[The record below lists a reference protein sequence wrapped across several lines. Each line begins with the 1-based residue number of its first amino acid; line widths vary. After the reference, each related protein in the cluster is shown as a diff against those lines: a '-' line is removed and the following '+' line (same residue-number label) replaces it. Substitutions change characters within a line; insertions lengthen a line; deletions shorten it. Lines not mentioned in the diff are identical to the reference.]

1 MFLYIV
7 SAQYID
13 RYKIKV
19 KFNNQSEGIAD
30 LSTSLQGKV
39 FEPLQDLTLFQ
50 KLAVDAELG
59 TIVWENGAD
68 FAPEYLYFLAFQYV
82 PELQDQFHKWGYLPS
97 TAITSRVGIAHHFTK
112 LITVELCGQC
122 PPYNL
127 WLIDVK
133 TAVR

>member
-30 LSTSLQGKV
+30 LSTSFQGKV
-39 FEPLQDLTLFQ
+39 FESLQDLTLFQ

-59 TIVWENGAD
+59 AIVWENGAD
-68 FAPEYLYFLAFQYV
+68 FAPEYLYFLAFQDV

-97 TAITSRVGIAHHFTK
+97 KV
-112 LITVELCGQC
+112 TVT
-122 PPYNL
+122 
-127 WLIDVK
+127 V
-133 TAVR
+133 